1 MDISNENKLAV
12 ELAETLNDRES
23 LQAYI
28 GMTHKYS
35 ESFLRKILTKVLT
48 IPQNKIR
55 KTRGALFTF
64 LVKQHHENDFNNPR
78 N

>member
-64 LVKQHHENDFNNPR
+64 LVKQHHDNSTR

>member
-64 LVKQHHENDFNNPR
+64 LVKQHYDNSTR